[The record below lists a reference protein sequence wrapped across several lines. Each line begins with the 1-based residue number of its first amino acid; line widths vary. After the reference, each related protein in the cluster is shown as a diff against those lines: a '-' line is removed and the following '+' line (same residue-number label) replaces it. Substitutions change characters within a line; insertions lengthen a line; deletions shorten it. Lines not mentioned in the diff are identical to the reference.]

1 LRIALCVLLTRVA
14 RKWISL
20 WTPAT
25 PELFE
30 AKMDGA
36 SRALVDRVNRCL
48 VLGVIGMACV
58 AAAGVV
64 LPANLGVSETPLNE
78 STLVQF
84 CTINEVDDLGR
95 AIRKIAKFEIEE
107 HPRNRYLR
115 AIR

>member
-1 LRIALCVLLTRVA
+1 
-14 RKWISL
+14 
-20 WTPAT
+20 
-25 PELFE
+25 
-30 AKMDGA
+30 MDGA